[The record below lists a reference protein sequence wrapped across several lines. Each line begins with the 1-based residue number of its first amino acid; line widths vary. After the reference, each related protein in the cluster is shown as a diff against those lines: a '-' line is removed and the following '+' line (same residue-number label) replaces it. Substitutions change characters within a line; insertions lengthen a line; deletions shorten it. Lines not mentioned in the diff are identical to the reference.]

1 MHNSHSSN
9 FHNLQFIVE
18 PFCSTVTL
26 FQFQMSRV
34 GFFLML
40 KIFDSIYFFCIFLY
54 LLNGNFLHFNLMK
67 LLNNIFLSNA
77 DLHDKVFRILSYL
90 QNWSF
95 PHGFCFDFICFVER
109 SKDGDIF
116 KEPFYSTVLF
126 QFQMFRKDW
135 DFFLMLT
142 YCFFQVDDVFGF
154 NITYE
159 LLPNKQ
165 QRRDVCTLTLCNFN
179 GQCFLNLNQTTG
191 HVG

>member
-40 KIFDSIYFFCIFLY
+40 NLFDNIFFVFCSIYKIKDFHMVFVLISFV
-54 LLNGNFLHFNLMK
+54 LLRDRRMESSSKCLFIPISNVQKGLM
-67 LLNNIFLSNA
+67 
-77 DLHDKVFRILSYL
+77 
-90 QNWSF
+90 
-95 PHGFCFDFICFVER
+95 G
-109 SKDGDIF
+109 
-116 KEPFYSTVLF
+116 
-126 QFQMFRKDW
+126 
-135 DFFLMLT
+135 FFLMLT
-142 YCFFQVDDVFGF
+142 YCLFQVDDVFGF

-159 LLPNKQ
+159 LLPSKQ